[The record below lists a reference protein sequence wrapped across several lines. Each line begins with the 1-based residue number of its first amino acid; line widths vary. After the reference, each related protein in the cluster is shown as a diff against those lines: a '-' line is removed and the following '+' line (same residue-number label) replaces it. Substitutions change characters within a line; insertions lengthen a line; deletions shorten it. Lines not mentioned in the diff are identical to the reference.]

1 MRTTISIII
10 IIILIIFLVILLHS
24 SYYTETFISNKA
36 LNEIKNY
43 KGKIDNND
51 TIEKPI
57 SDSLIPYNP
66 KSKIELSEYDV
77 IELFK
82 SIMQRPPT
90 ISEMKKYVYLKSNEL
105 KELLYNS
112 AEYDKLIKTQDNNVN
127 NGIEGAIARKN
138 IINRIM
144 KIYSNVYKNE
154 LPIKMMLP
162 LRDCFIYLQINE
174 YLFIA
179 MLESYNYKK
188 FEADVLS
195 TYVLTKKILLEL
207 FNKHFNALEL
217 KIIAQEKINKSN
229 NIITSIASDINDIKS
244 ELLNITSIGGN
255 DNITD
260 YIKNTFPNVFNNLV
274 SNTTTTEKY
283 ENKDINENNKLI
295 SNATTTEK
303 YENKDINENNKLISN
318 ATTTEKYENNDIKEH
333 LEINE
338 DKIKKKVKSLPDD
351 SEIYVRVYDPVTH
364 NRSYLNDYKYKAPV
378 CTSLGQKQ
386 LTQPIFTESKLLF
399 QGMDLDKAFEDTQV
413 GSIMPKFVYREYN
426 DIKLN

>member
-217 KIIAQEKINKSN
+217 KIIAQEKINKNN

-303 YENKDINENNKLISN
+303 YEN
-318 ATTTEKYENNDIKEH
+318 NDIKEH

-338 DKIKKKVKSLPDD
+338 DKIKKKVKNLPDD

>member
-10 IIILIIFLVILLHS
+10 IIILVIFLVILLHS
-24 SYYTETFISNKA
+24 SYSTETFINVKD

-43 KGKIDNND
+43 KGKNDNND
-51 TIEKPI
+51 TIENPI

-77 IELFK
+77 IDLFK
-82 SIMQRPPT
+82 SILQRPPT
-90 ISEMKKYVYLKSNEL
+90 ISEMKKYVYLNSNDL

-112 AEYDKLIKTQDNNVN
+112 PEYDKLIKTQDNNVN

-144 KIYSNVYKNE
+144 KIYSDVYKNE

-174 YLFIA
+174 FLFIA

-229 NIITSIASDINDIKS
+229 NIITNIASDINDIKS
-244 ELLNITSIGGN
+244 DLLNITSIAGN

-260 YIKNTFPNVFNNLV
+260 YIKNTFPNVFNKLV
-274 SNTTTTEKY
+274 LDATTEKY
-283 ENKDINENNKLI
+283 ENKDNNEDKKLI
-295 SNATTTEK
+295 SNTT
-303 YENKDINENNKLISN
+303 IN
-318 ATTTEKYENNDIKEH
+318 NNDIKEH

-338 DKIKKKVKSLPDD
+338 DKIEKKVKSLPDD
-351 SEIYVRVYDPVTH
+351 SEIYVRVYDPITH
-364 NRSYLNDYKYKAPV
+364 NRSYLNDYKYKSPV

-399 QGMDLDKAFEDTQV
+399 QGVDLDKAFEDTQI

>member
-217 KIIAQEKINKSN
+217 KIIAQEKINKNN

-274 SNTTTTEKY
+274 
-283 ENKDINENNKLI
+283 

-338 DKIKKKVKSLPDD
+338 DKIKKKVKNLPDD

>member
-303 YENKDINENNKLISN
+303 YEN
-318 ATTTEKYENNDIKEH
+318 NDIKEH

-338 DKIKKKVKSLPDD
+338 DKIKKKVKNLPDD

>member
-274 SNTTTTEKY
+274 SN
-283 ENKDINENNKLI
+283 
-295 SNATTTEK
+295 ATTTEK

-338 DKIKKKVKSLPDD
+338 DKIKKKVKNLPDD

>member
-244 ELLNITSIGGN
+244 ELLNITSISGN

-274 SNTTTTEKY
+274 SNT
-283 ENKDINENNKLI
+283 
-295 SNATTTEK
+295 TTTEK

>member
-303 YENKDINENNKLISN
+303 YEN
-318 ATTTEKYENNDIKEH
+318 NDIKEH